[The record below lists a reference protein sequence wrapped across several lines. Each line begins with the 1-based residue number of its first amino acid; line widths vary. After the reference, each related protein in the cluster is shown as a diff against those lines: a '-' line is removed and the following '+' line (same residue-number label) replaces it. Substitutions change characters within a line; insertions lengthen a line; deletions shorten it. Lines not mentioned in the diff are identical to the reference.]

1 MSVPDYQTLM
11 YPLLKF
17 AEDEKEH
24 SIKEAYESLAN
35 SFELT
40 PDDKNEL
47 LPSGTQNVYKNRI
60 GWARTYLK
68 KAGLLDSPK
77 RGYLKI
83 TNRGKELLAH
93 STLKCTPWVLN

>member
-1 MSVPDYQTLM
+1 M

-35 SFELT
+35 RFELT

-47 LPSGTQNVYKNRI
+47 LPSGNQNVYKNRI